1 VVVGARLLS
10 ATGIV
15 VTRRA
20 DGRDARVLGGIDIA
34 LDPGDIVELRGPSG
48 SGKTTLLLALAR
60 LLPGAAGA
68 LELDGEPA
76 TSIAP
81 EVWRTLVALLP
92 QRTVLSDGS
101 VGSNLRLPFSLK
113 VRESASAPDDAA
125 LRTALDGVGLDE
137 ISLERD
143 ARQLSVGQVAR
154 VALLR
159 VLLTRPRVLLLDE
172 PDASLDDASAAAVA
186 AMTARFAGD
195 GGAVLRVSHLRAD
208 AAATASYHLADGHL
222 RAVTPDVG

>member
-1 VVVGARLLS
+1 VAVASPLLR

-15 VTRRA
+15 ATRRA
-20 DGRDARVLGGIDIA
+20 DGRDARVLDGVDIA
-34 LDPGDIVELRGPSG
+34 LEAGDIVELRGPSG

-60 LLPGAAGA
+60 LLPGAGGA
-68 LELDGEPA
+68 LELDGELSV
-76 TSIAP
+76 SIAP
-81 EVWRTLVALLP
+81 EVWRTRVALLP

-113 VRESASAPDDAA
+113 VRERASAPDDSE
-125 LRTALDGVGLDE
+125 LRTALDGVGLDD

-186 AMTARFAGD
+186 AMTTRFAGD

-208 AAATASYHLADGHL
+208 AAATASYRLADGHL
-222 RAVTPDVG
+222 SEVTADAR